1 MPRSTN
7 RKLFAAERAM
17 MKSDGIG
24 GIPTASRPNREFLEI
39 LEAIEGLKEEVRKR
53 AEQAPATPDDMPEMS
68 VLRGQL
74 HELRDSID
82 KTKREIASVRH
93 PDVPNDRLTI
103 ATLELDAIVQT
114 TEEAT
119 NTILNATEEIDERV
133 LKLRQAGADPETIAV
148 FDEINGMTLNIL
160 EACGFQD
167 LSGQRIN
174 KVIQTIRY
182 LEDRIGTMIEIWGA
196 EEFVGLEPVDEAP
209 QDADAELLQGP
220 QLKGEGVSQDDVDAL
235 FD

>member
-1 MPRSTN
+1 MSQSTN

-17 MKSDGIG
+17 MKSDGTG
-24 GIPTASRPNREFLEI
+24 GAPAVSRPNIEILEI
-39 LEAIEGLKEEVRKR
+39 LKAIEGLRAEVRKC

-93 PDVPNDRLTI
+93 PDATDDRLTS

-114 TEEAT
+114 TEDAT
-119 NTILNATEEIDERV
+119 NDILNATEEIDERV
-133 LKLRQAGADPETIAV
+133 DKLRQAGAAAETITHL
-148 FDEINGMTLNIL
+148 DEINGLTIKIP
-160 EACGFQD
+160 EACNFQD
-167 LSGQRIN
+167 ISGQRIS
-174 KVIQTIRY
+174 KVVKTIHY
-182 LEDRIGTMIEIWGA
+182 LEDRIGTMIDIWGA
-196 EEFVGLEPVDEAP
+196 KEFVGIEIQEEPE
-209 QDADAELLQGP
+209 DAAASLLQGP
-220 QLKGEGVSQDDVDAL
+220 QLKGKGVNQDDVDAL